1 LTFDGSLTQS
11 GRYTF
16 DEASGSCRTNQSIAH
31 FDLLLAGWLKLDQTL
46 RVGNWRP
53 RGRRCRTSASRSPTL
68 PAGAFNT
75 SFLAPTTGSP
85 AQSKRVL
92 GKIDDALNEMK
103 V

>member
-31 FDLLLAGWLKLDQTL
+31 FDLLLAGWLKPNLARRQRAAAREALQNL
-46 RVGNWRP
+46 RV
-53 RGRRCRTSASRSPTL
+53 AIAAL

-75 SFLAPTTGSP
+75 SFFAPPRPNQNGSWERSTKP
-85 AQSKRVL
+85 
-92 GKIDDALNEMK
+92 
-103 V
+103 